1 MGVLLPLQPPS
12 LPVRRFTVSEYRRL
26 AEVGILSEE
35 ERVELLEGWI
45 VPKKVHNPP
54 HDNAVE
60 LVDEALR
67 AELPA
72 GWRVRVQSSI
82 TTADSEPEPDV
93 ILVRGSA
100 RDRKGRHPVPSEVGL
115 VVEVAE
121 SSLETD
127 RREKSPALCTRG
139 HSPLLDRQS
148 RRPTPRSSRAT
159 DRDRRGARLPPGD
172 LVVGGADGPAPSRRP
187 CGHDGRR
194 RRPTALSSAFSP
206 LESGLAVGVL
216 APWRMIAVGVD
227 LFRVDPTRS
236 G

>member
-45 VPKKVHNPP
+45 VPKMVHNPP

-127 RREKSPALCTRG
+127 RREKARLYARAG
-139 HSPLLDRQS
+139 I
-148 RRPTPRSSRAT
+148 PRYWIVNLV
-159 DRDRRGARLPPGD
+159 DRRLEVHEQPAEIDGVPGYRRVTSWSVGQTVELHLDDRVVTTVAVDDLLP
-172 LVVGGADGPAPSRRP
+172 
-187 CGHDGRR
+187 
-194 RRPTALSSAFSP
+194 
-206 LESGLAVGVL
+206 
-216 APWRMIAVGVD
+216 
-227 LFRVDPTRS
+227 
-236 G
+236 